1 MKIQIIKDVY
11 SGTGWRKEGDI
22 IEVDPKTARH
32 YLIRG
37 IGVEYKEAK
46 AAVEIKEVKTAIE
59 TKEAKAPKK
68 RKTKAKK

>member
-37 IGVEYKEAK
+37 IGVEYKEEK
-46 AAVEIKEVKTAIE
+46 IVKE
-59 TKEAKAPKK
+59 TKEAKTPKK
-68 RKTKAKK
+68 RITKAKK